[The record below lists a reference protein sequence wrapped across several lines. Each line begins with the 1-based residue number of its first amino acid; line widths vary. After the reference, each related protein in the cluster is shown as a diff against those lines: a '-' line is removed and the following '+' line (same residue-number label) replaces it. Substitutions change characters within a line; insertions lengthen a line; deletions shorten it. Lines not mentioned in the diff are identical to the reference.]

1 MEKLS
6 QSLVSKITKMQRRM
20 EAILENDFDKKL
32 DETEVALNFEPSMD
46 LQLIKGLSLGLPE
59 DHIDKAIVTFSRLA
73 LLFDSGVLL
82 ENQDGKWKPQAY
94 FEKGLSHLLKADNR
108 PLVSLP
114 TMNMFDVLKTNAA
127 PLLEKFQ
134 LQNFSNI
141 DRLTSLLIKV
151 SPDYCYVLNSALPE
165 IWLKDHI
172 ENIRKALLN
181 GMVE

>member
-6 QSLVSKITKMQRRM
+6 QSLVSKITKMQKRM

-73 LLFDSGVLL
+73 LLFDSGILL
-82 ENQDGKWKPQAY
+82 ENHDGKWKPQAY
-94 FEKGLSHLLKADNR
+94 FEKGLSHLLKTDNR

-114 TMNMFDVLKTNAA
+114 TMKMFDVLKTATV

-134 LQNFSNI
+134 LQNFSNA
-141 DRLTSLLIKV
+141 DRSTSLLIKV

-172 ENIRKALLN
+172 ENIRKSLLS